1 MKILTL
7 AIFISIFSVKSFAQN
22 LVGKWQL
29 QSTNYAITTQKGKTK
44 DSFNNVK
51 EKGVNITWEFLSN
64 GKLITKDEANTVIG
78 TWTLKGKQLIIK
90 GDWAKQIAD
99 TFELSDLIYEVESV
113 GNTIKLSVDATK
125 IGPYKKNILTY
136 TYLKL

>member
-1 MKILTL
+1 MKTLTFAL
-7 AIFISIFSVKSFAQN
+7 FLSIFSIKSFAQN
-22 LVGKWQL
+22 LIGKWQL
-29 QSTNYAITTQKGKTK
+29 QSTNYAITMQNGKTK

-51 EKGVNITWEFLSN
+51 EKGVNITWEFQSN
-64 GKLITKDEANTVIG
+64 GKLITKDGTNTVIG
-78 TWTLKGKQLIIK
+78 TWTLKGNQLIVK
-90 GDWAKQIAD
+90 GDWAKQIAE
-99 TFELSDLIYEVESV
+99 TFQLSELIYEVESA

>member
-1 MKILTL
+1 MFALL
-7 AIFISIFSVKSFAQN
+7 LSIFSVASYAQN

-29 QSTNYAITTQKGKTK
+29 QSTNYAITMQNGKTK

-51 EKGVNITWEFLSN
+51 EKGVNITWEFQSD
-64 GKLITKDEANTVIG
+64 GKLITKDGTNTVIG
-78 TWTLKGKQLIIK
+78 TWVLKGNQLIVK
-90 GDWAKQIAD
+90 GDWAKQIAEAFQL
-99 TFELSDLIYEVESV
+99 TDLIYEVESA

>member
-1 MKILTL
+1 MKTF
-7 AIFISIFSVKSFAQN
+7 IFALFLSIFSVKSFAQN
-22 LVGKWQL
+22 LVGKWEL
-29 QSTNYAITTQKGKTK
+29 QSTNYAITMQNGKTK

-51 EKGVNITWEFLSN
+51 EKGINITWEFQSN
-64 GKLITKDEANTVIG
+64 GKLITKEGTNTVIG
-78 TWTLKGKQLIIK
+78 TWTLKGNLLIVK

-99 TFELSDLIYEVESV
+99 TFELTDLIYEVEPV